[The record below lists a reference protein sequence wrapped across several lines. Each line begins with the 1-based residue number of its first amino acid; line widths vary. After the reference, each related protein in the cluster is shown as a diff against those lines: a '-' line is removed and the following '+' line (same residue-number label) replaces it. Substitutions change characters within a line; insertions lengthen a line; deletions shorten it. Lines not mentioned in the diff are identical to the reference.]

1 MAYKQKKSMIAGT
14 DPVKKAKEDKFL
26 KEQRE
31 EAVKSTDY
39 LEKLPNPTTKAVK
52 KKVDEKEEQVI
63 ENMSNAKDNNFD
75 GQAEMKINKMKK
87 KGAPNMKTGKYKH
100 NF

>member
-26 KEQRE
+26 KEQKE

-63 ENMSNAKDNNFD
+63 ENMSNQETTSEII
-75 GQAEMKINKMKK
+75 GHEMHLKNLKK
-87 KGAPNMKTGKYKH
+87 KKKKN
-100 NF
+100 

>member
-1 MAYKQKKSMIAGT
+1 MAFNMKGPSLYRK
-14 DPVKKAKEDKFL
+14 
-26 KEQRE
+26 
-31 EAVKSTDY
+31 
-39 LEKLPNPTTKAVK
+39 PNPTVKAVK
-52 KKVDEKEEQVI
+52 NKNYKVDEKEEQVI

-75 GQAEMKINKMKK
+75 GQTEMKINKMKK

>member
-1 MAYKQKKSMIAGT
+1 MKGPSLYKK
-14 DPVKKAKEDKFL
+14 
-26 KEQRE
+26 
-31 EAVKSTDY
+31 
-39 LEKLPNPTTKAVK
+39 PNPTTKAVK

-63 ENMSNAKDNNFD
+63 ENMSNQETTSEII
-75 GQAEMKINKMKK
+75 GHEMHLKNLKKKK